1 MEAFRTEHRQE
12 PDIFSLDSPPMAER
26 SRSPLAGIG
35 QTALER
41 KEEVPNEILLEAQ
54 TFKALQEQVH
64 ENTARLNSVDW
75 VATQTASLVHRD
87 QELQAS
93 KQFLLMGWPKI
104 DEKEREK
111 EIKRM
116 ANYYGLMNKYQG
128 STTLKTKNGL
138 AHFTIVDMWDK
149 EARNEFL
156 QHIKR
161 DPHQAQGNTI
171 VGRPQ
176 IPRYRREQDAPM
188 KCAMKT
194 LANIIGDNPKFSPTW
209 EIQALWHDEWLLA
222 VNTNDKDITK
232 VQLYVPD
239 HVKAEFETKFQE
251 DWSDG
256 KPPVLARTAAP
267 RSTFR
272 SRSTPW
278 PTKSKTTW
286 TRDMQPSKTPRW
298 PKTRTL
304 TWRILRPFPAPTLPK
319 AEESAVD
326 KRTKHQTHNI
336 RTHTR
341 PTL

>member
-1 MEAFRTEHRQE
+1 M
-12 PDIFSLDSPPMAER
+12 
-26 SRSPLAGIG
+26 
-35 QTALER
+35 
-41 KEEVPNEILLEAQ
+41 VLEAQ
-54 TFKALQEQVH
+54 TFKALQEQVQ

-75 VATQTASLVHRD
+75 MTTQTTSLVHRD

-93 KQFLLMGWPKI
+93 KQLLLMGWPKI

-116 ANYYGLMNKYQG
+116 ASYYGLMHKYQG

-161 DPHQAQGNTI
+161 DPHQVQGNTI

-194 LANIIGDNPKFSPTW
+194 LATMIGDNPKFSPTW
-209 EIQALWHDEWLLA
+209 EIQALWHEEWLLA

-232 VQLYVPD
+232 VQIYVPD
-239 HVKAEFETKFQE
+239 HMKAEFEPKFHE
-251 DWSDG
+251 DWSAWKAPGSSKDSRPQKHLQIQVYALTDEVKNNLDTRYTAMKNAKVNRTQDIDMEDAEASSRAQPAKGGG
-256 KPPVLARTAAP
+256 KR
-267 RSTFR
+267 R
-272 SRSTPW
+272 
-278 PTKSKTTW
+278 
-286 TRDMQPSKTPRW
+286 
-298 PKTRTL
+298 
-304 TWRILRPFPAPTLPK
+304 
-319 AEESAVD
+319 
-326 KRTKHQTHNI
+326 
-336 RTHTR
+336 
-341 PTL
+341 

>member
-1 MEAFRTEHRQE
+1 
-12 PDIFSLDSPPMAER
+12 MAER

-93 KQFLLMGWPKI
+93 KQLLLMGWPKI

-161 DPHQAQGNTI
+161 DPHQVQGNTI

-209 EIQALWHDEWLLA
+209 EIQALWHDECLLA

-251 DWSDG
+251 DWSAWKAPGSSKDSRPQKHLQVQIYALTDEVKNNLDARYAALNNAKVTKNQDVDMEDSEALSRAHSAKGGG
-256 KPPVLARTAAP
+256 KR
-267 RSTFR
+267 R
-272 SRSTPW
+272 
-278 PTKSKTTW
+278 
-286 TRDMQPSKTPRW
+286 
-298 PKTRTL
+298 
-304 TWRILRPFPAPTLPK
+304 
-319 AEESAVD
+319 
-326 KRTKHQTHNI
+326 
-336 RTHTR
+336 
-341 PTL
+341 